1 MCSVFF
7 SVKVANLMMVQHIR
21 NAEAV
26 TIATP
31 GLEHVEDMKQ
41 AITELCALITP
52 EQVYPRGYR
61 WPSLPPS
68 ALGEGSVTLTEW
80 DETHIRSRAKRL
92 GYDLAK
98 MWCSVSGPMTR

>member
-1 MCSVFF
+1 VCSVFF

-80 DETHIRSRAKRL
+80 DETISAVVQNDSDMTSPRRGVRSRAR
-92 GYDLAK
+92 
-98 MWCSVSGPMTR
+98 